1 MNFANITV
9 AQRLTAGFG
18 AVVALLTLL
27 IGLGLSSMANMKR
40 HIDVIT
46 RVNGAKARL
55 AVSMERTMTEGML
68 SLRNLAL
75 LAHEG
80 DAGVEL
86 QRAEVR
92 SMEEQKAKYEDAMA
106 RMKQLFASAGDTSTE
121 EQALLAKIEE
131 QSTSFGPAVGRAVAL
146 MMQHQTTES
155 DALIRTEIRSAQL
168 SLRADLRALA
178 ALEEQLNGTLADDS
192 DQTYAAARQRLLIVG
207 ALALVFSVTAA
218 YYITRVLL
226 SQLGGEPRYAAA
238 VAAAISGGDLTVP
251 IHTVSG
257 DESSLLVAMR
267 RMRDSLAHMVGS
279 VQASA
284 ETIASAAEQIA
295 SGNLDLS
302 ARTERQA
309 NALQE
314 TASSMEE
321 MNLTVQLNADNAQR
335 ADGLAASAS
344 TVARQGGAMVSQV
357 VGTMTAIHGASHK
370 IADIV
375 GVIDALAFQT
385 NLLALNAA
393 VEAARAGEQGRGFA
407 VVATEVRNLAQR
419 SAAAAKEIKVLI
431 NDTVQQVDTGAALV
445 SQAGIKM
452 DEIVVSVQRVTNIM
466 GDISNANKEQTSGIA
481 QINAAVMQM
490 DGSTQQN
497 AALVEEAAAAAA
509 ALHEQAAELSELV
522 GVFTLAPE
530 ATAAP
535 LRLLPAVSRVQQP
548 PPQRLAYDAIVAS

>member
-466 GDISNANKEQTSGIA
+466 GDISNANQEQTSGIA

>member
-1 MNFANITV
+1 
-9 AQRLTAGFG
+9 
-18 AVVALLTLL
+18 
-27 IGLGLSSMANMKR
+27 
-40 HIDVIT
+40 
-46 RVNGAKARL
+46 
-55 AVSMERTMTEGML
+55 
-68 SLRNLAL
+68 
-75 LAHEG
+75 
-80 DAGVEL
+80 
-86 QRAEVR
+86 
-92 SMEEQKAKYEDAMA
+92 
-106 RMKQLFASAGDTSTE
+106 
-121 EQALLAKIEE
+121 
-131 QSTSFGPAVGRAVAL
+131 
-146 MMQHQTTES
+146 
-155 DALIRTEIRSAQL
+155 
-168 SLRADLRALA
+168 
-178 ALEEQLNGTLADDS
+178 
-192 DQTYAAARQRLLIVG
+192 
-207 ALALVFSVTAA
+207 
-218 YYITRVLL
+218 
-226 SQLGGEPRYAAA
+226 
-238 VAAAISGGDLTVP
+238 
-251 IHTVSG
+251 
-257 DESSLLVAMR
+257 MR

-466 GDISNANKEQTSGIA
+466 GDISNANQEQTSGIA